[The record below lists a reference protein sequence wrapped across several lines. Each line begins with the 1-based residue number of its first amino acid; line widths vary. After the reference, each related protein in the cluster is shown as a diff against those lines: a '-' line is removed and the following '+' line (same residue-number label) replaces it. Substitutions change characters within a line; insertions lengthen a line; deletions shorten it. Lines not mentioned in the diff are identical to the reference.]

1 MCTIYYRQAG
11 FGEWVLTLKT
21 PDFRFRHVYPLASG
35 LDLDKSCNI
44 LIMAVDTAISVKQ
57 E

>member
-1 MCTIYYRQAG
+1 
-11 FGEWVLTLKT
+11 LKT
-21 PDFRFRHVYPLASG
+21 TDFRFRHVHRLASG

-44 LIMAVDTAISVKQ
+44 LIIAVDTAISVKQ